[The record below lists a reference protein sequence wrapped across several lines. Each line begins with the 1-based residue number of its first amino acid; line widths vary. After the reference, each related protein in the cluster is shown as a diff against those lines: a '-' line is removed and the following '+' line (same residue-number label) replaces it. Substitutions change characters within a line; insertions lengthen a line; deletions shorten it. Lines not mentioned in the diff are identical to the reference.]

1 MANEKCDMGN
11 AFLSINSESIPQQQ
25 GQQVVDHCRID
36 RQVAVLFASEDCV
49 GGWMLHQS
57 CDSGFRRID
66 VEGESEEALAR
77 NAAVAGDE
85 HFLEGFLA
93 RLTGNA
99 AWRKERSRLAF
110 DIDYQRPGQRRRAI
124 AAEKM

>member
-1 MANEKCDMGN
+1 MQVEALVEGIFHFPYHIFHLPLNRFQWQMKNVIWKMEN

-25 GQQVVDHCRID
+25 GQQVVYHRRID

-49 GGWMLHQS
+49 GGRMLHQS

-85 HFLEGFLA
+85 
-93 RLTGNA
+93 
-99 AWRKERSRLAF
+99 
-110 DIDYQRPGQRRRAI
+110 
-124 AAEKM
+124 

>member
-25 GQQVVDHCRID
+25 GQQVVYHGRID

-49 GGWMLHQS
+49 GGRMLHQS
-57 CDSGFRRID
+57 CDPGFRRIN
-66 VEGESEEALAR
+66 VEGEPEEALAC

-93 RLTGNA
+93 RLAWNA
-99 AWRKERSRLAF
+99 AWRKESARLAL

-124 AAEKM
+124 AADKM